1 MRLATNASW
10 VAMLAKVIFRPTRL
24 VGSAPLAG
32 GVALAALLAL
42 NGCRPR
48 ETPVQTGDQNQVLHR
63 SIGPEVSDL
72 DPQLATQANDYSV
85 LSALFEGLVDEDP
98 VDLHPVP
105 GVAQSWDLSQ
115 EGLTYTFH
123 LRPEARWSN
132 GDPVTAGDFIA
143 SWHRMLLPSL
153 GAENATQLYVIA
165 GAEAFNRGAGKFAAV
180 GLAAPDPHTLVVR
193 LAHPTASF
201 LARLNQPAWWPV
213 HLPTL
218 ARYGAAAERG
228 HPWALPGRLIG
239 NGPFVLSAWQPGQ
252 EIVVTASPT
261 FWNAAHLRLRAIHF
275 HLIDALDAEELAFRA
290 GQLHLTE
297 ALPPGKVDSYR
308 REAPNRLRIDP
319 LLGTYYLRVNVQ
331 RPGLDDVRVRRAL
344 WLAVDRAA
352 LVAKVLRGGQQPAT
366 TFTPPGLT
374 GYTPP
379 PGPGFDPTAARRL
392 LAAAGHAGGAGLRE
406 FGLLYSS
413 SEVNREI
420 AEALQE
426 MWRRELGV
434 RVRLENRD
442 VKSLL
447 AARRIGAYDLL
458 RSSWIADYEDPA
470 TFLDPMRSAD
480 GNNATGW
487 SNSAYD
493 TAVAAASRT
502 LDPIVRTAFFAQAER
517 LLVAEAPIIPLY
529 HYTHVFLLAPSVRGW
544 HPTLLDHH
552 PYAAVSLTPE
562 SGS

>member
-1 MRLATNASW
+1 MRLATNDRW
-10 VAMLAKVIFRPTRL
+10 VAMFAEVFVRRTRL
-24 VGSAPLAG
+24 GGLAPFAG

-42 NGCRPR
+42 SGCRPR
-48 ETPVQTGDQNQVLHR
+48 ETPVETGDRNQVLHR

-105 GVAQSWDLSQ
+105 GVAQHWEIAPD
-115 EGLTYTFH
+115 GLTWTFH
-123 LRPEARWSN
+123 LRPDARWSN
-132 GDPVTAGDFIA
+132 GDPVTAQDFIA
-143 SWHRMLLPSL
+143 SWRRILLPSL

-165 GAEAFNRGAGKFAAV
+165 GAEAFNRAAAGFASV
-180 GLAAPDPHTLVVR
+180 GLGAPDPHTLVVR
-193 LAHPTASF
+193 LEHPTASF
-201 LARLNQPAWWPV
+201 LARLTQPAWWPV

-218 ARYGAAAERG
+218 SHWGAATERG

-261 FWNAAHLRLRAIHF
+261 FWNARALRLRAIHF

-297 ALPPGKVDSYR
+297 ALPPGKVDTYR
-308 REAPNRLRIDP
+308 RDAPSRLRIDP
-319 LLGTYYLRVNVQ
+319 LLGTYYLRVNVR

-366 TFTPPGLT
+366 TFTPPGLA
-374 GYTPP
+374 GYAPA
-379 PGPGFDPTAARRL
+379 PGPGFDPAGARRL

-413 SEVNREI
+413 SEVNRAI

-434 RVRLENRD
+434 HVHLENRD

-458 RSSWIADYEDPA
+458 RSSWIADYEDPS
-470 TFLDPMRSAD
+470 TFLDPMRTAD

-487 SNSAYD
+487 SNPAYD
-493 TAVAAASRT
+493 AAVAAAART
-502 LDPIVRTAFFAQAER
+502 LEPSARNALFAYAER
-517 LLVAEAPIIPLY
+517 LLVAEAPILPLY
-529 HYTHVFLLAPSVRGW
+529 HYTHVFLIAPSVQGW

-552 PYAAVSLTPE
+552 PYQAVSLVPRP
-562 SGS
+562 